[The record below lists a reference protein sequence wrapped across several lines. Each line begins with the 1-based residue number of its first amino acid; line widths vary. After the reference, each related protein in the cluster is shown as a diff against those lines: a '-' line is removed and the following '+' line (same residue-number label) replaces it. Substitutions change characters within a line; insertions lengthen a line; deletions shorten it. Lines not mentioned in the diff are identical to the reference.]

1 MADFLQPNQQQDPEA
16 LRKALL
22 AKLFGGTSPP
32 VAPGS
37 AAAAPTTPTVAPAS
51 PAAQPLSPPPG
62 PQPAKPLSAA
72 PTPTVTESGNQP
84 PPIMS
89 ETDWAK
95 QNPQPAHTPY
105 TPPDLKH
112 RLLTGLFAGMQEFG
126 RPGEGARTVANYGA
140 DIERKTEEEKNYPT
154 TSAEAT
160 RKRYMD
166 YVAGQKAP
174 IDIEDLQAQI
184 KERQAHARDLDAQAK
199 ARANPQDKMTHYVI
213 DDPKNPGQPKAV
225 DFNTKT
231 GAYIDPDTK
240 EAIPGA
246 KPWEKP
252 APAGNDFEQYYKQW
266 MKDTGKPDS
275 AANRLAAHKEWEI
288 KPVQPGAND
297 TRMDHSYQ
305 YNNNIVEKQR
315 APIDQRLERLDRV
328 EQAINQKSAQ
338 ADALIAP
345 ELLTVM
351 AGGQGSGLR
360 MNEAEISRIVGGRSK
375 LEDLKAVLNKWD
387 PRTGGGLSVTDEQRQ
402 QMHELLKAVREKTE
416 AKQHAFD
423 EAQQD
428 LIHAADV
435 ESHRRITAELKK
447 KLSAIDSG
455 GAQGAAA
462 GGGQPGALPPGW
474 K

>member
-1 MADFLQPNQQQDPEA
+1 MADFLQPNQQDPEA

-22 AKLFGGTSPP
+22 AKLFGGTPPP
-32 VAPGS
+32 VAPG
-37 AAAAPTTPTVAPAS
+37 AAAASPTTPTVAPTS
-51 PAAQPLSPPPG
+51 PAAQPMSTPPS

-72 PTPTVTESGNQP
+72 PTPTVTEPGNQP

-105 TPPDLKH
+105 VAPDLKH

-166 YVAGQKAP
+166 YVAGERAP
-174 IDIEDLQAQI
+174 IDLQDLQSQI
-184 KERQAHARDLDAQAK
+184 AERQAHARDLDAQAK
-199 ARANPQDKMTHYVI
+199 LRANPVQKPENLAQMHADALHEAIAAGRKPGE
-213 DDPKNPGQPKAV
+213 DPKVLAIEDAIQRVQPEKQQ
-225 DFNTKT
+225 KT
-231 GAYIDPDTK
+231 Q
-240 EAIPGA
+240 
-246 KPWEKP
+246 
-252 APAGNDFEQYYKQW
+252 NDFEQYYGQW
-266 MKDTGKPDS
+266 LKDTGNPDS

-387 PRTGGGLSVTDEQRQ
+387 PRTGGGLSVTDEQRS
-402 QMHELLKAVREKTE
+402 QMHDLLEAVREKTE

-455 GAQGAAA
+455 GTQGAAV